1 MISQGKLQRWK
12 SVTDDGSVRKAAIRT
27 LDGSVR
33 KTAVRTLDGSVR
45 KAAVLPY
52 IMATQERLRYA
63 HIKDIITPSS
73 PYS

>member
-12 SVTDDGSVRKAAIRT
+12 GVTDDGSVRKAVI
-27 LDGSVR
+27 
-33 KTAVRTLDGSVR
+33 RTLDGSVR